1 MSEQIEPN
9 QDEERMQDEY
19 ELLKRWR
26 EKHDD
31 YETEVVGVYH
41 VEGVGYVTGLAE
53 AERIAWSFSGK
64 AQGARLPIP
73 VFVHWETVGGEDE
86 DDVEVIE

>member
-1 MSEQIEPN
+1 MTDEHEQ
-9 QDEERMQDEY
+9 
-19 ELLKRWR
+19 LKRWR

-53 AERIAWSFSGK
+53 AERIACSFTGK
-64 AQGARLPIP
+64 PP
-73 VFVHWETVGGEDE
+73 VFSHWETVDGEDE